1 MQPLKSGTQTASL
14 RRGADVRRV
23 RSILTRM
30 LLPLLCISAAVASYM
45 LHPQALAWLELDVSE
60 KPLRV
65 LTGGAAYFS
74 AAWLG
79 GRLVGL
85 ALERVGRKRR
95 QVPKLLLELVSAALF
110 IAATIATVML
120 VIGQSWSGAIAGS
133 GLVIAVIGFALRGT
147 LADVFAGIAVGI
159 EAPYR
164 IGDWVSINDR
174 TRGRVIEI
182 GWRTTRLFTRND
194 TYVILPNS
202 QIAQQALTN
211 YSAPNR
217 KYRAQVEV
225 VLGHELS
232 IAAARELLT
241 KAAAR
246 SPIIVNEP
254 KPDVRVASYDMEG
267 IRYHVRF
274 WVPSFADDVDCRDA
288 IFGQI
293 DAALRHSG
301 LALPAA
307 GLSVSSGRVKRAT
320 AVGESAMRD
329 HPS

>member
-1 MQPLKSGTQTASL
+1 MQPVKSGAQSASL
-14 RRGADVRRV
+14 RRGADVSGV
-23 RSILTRM
+23 LSILTRI
-30 LLPLLCISAAVASYM
+30 LLPVLCTTAAVASYM
-45 LHPQALAWLELDVSE
+45 LHPLALAWLDLDVSE
-60 KPLRV
+60 KPIRV

-85 ALERVGRKRR
+85 ALERAGRRRR

-110 IAATIATVML
+110 LAATIATVIL

-147 LADVFAGIAVGI
+147 LADVFAGIAVGL

-164 IGDWVSINDR
+164 IGDWVAINDR

-202 QIAQQALTN
+202 QIARQTLTN

-225 VLGHELS
+225 VLSHDLS
-232 IAAARELLT
+232 VAAARDLLT
-241 KAAAR
+241 DAAAR

-293 DAALRHSG
+293 DAALRDGG
-301 LALPAA
+301 LPLPAPKLRLSSEPIIETARAREA
-307 GLSVSSGRVKRAT
+307 GDT
-320 AVGESAMRD
+320 
-329 HPS
+329 

>member
-1 MQPLKSGTQTASL
+1 MQLVKSETQTAPVS
-14 RRGADVRRV
+14 RGADVRSV
-23 RSILTRM
+23 PSILTRL

-45 LHPQALAWLELDVSE
+45 LHPQALAWLKLDVSE

-110 IAATIATVML
+110 ITATIATVML

-164 IGDWVSINDR
+164 IGDWVSINDQ

-211 YSAPNR
+211 YSAPKR

-225 VLGHELS
+225 VLSHDLP
-232 IAAARELLT
+232 IASARELLT
-241 KAAAR
+241 NAAAR

-293 DAALRHSG
+293 DAALREGG
-301 LALPAA
+301 LGLPAA
-307 GLSVSSGRVKRAT
+307 GLRVS
-320 AVGESAMRD
+320 GEQADR
-329 HPS
+329 PTPEREAIVT

>member
-1 MQPLKSGTQTASL
+1 MSRFRERLM
-14 RRGADVRRV
+14 RV
-23 RSILTRM
+23 
-30 LLPLLCISAAVASYM
+30 LLPALSTLAAVTSYM
-45 LHPQALAWLELDVSE
+45 LHPQAIDWLALEVSQ
-60 KPLRV
+60 KPIRI

-85 ALERVGRKRR
+85 ALERAGRRRR
-95 QVPKLLLELVSAALF
+95 QVPKLLLELVSATLF
-110 IAATIATVML
+110 IAATIATIML

-133 GLVIAVIGFALRGT
+133 GLIIAVIGFALRGT

-164 IGDWVSINDR
+164 IGDWVSINDQ

-182 GWRTTRLFTRND
+182 GWRTTRLFTRDD

-202 QIAQQALTN
+202 QIAQQKLTN

-225 VLGHELS
+225 VLSHDLS
-232 IAAARELLT
+232 VTDARALLT
-241 KAAAR
+241 EAAAR
-246 SPIIVNEP
+246 SPVIVSVP
-254 KPDVRVASYDMEG
+254 KPDVRVASYDLDG

-288 IFGQI
+288 IFAQI
-293 DAALRHSG
+293 DAALREGGFS
-301 LALPAA
+301 LPAT
-307 GLSVSSGRVKRAT
+307 GLRLLGDRVV
-320 AVGESAMRD
+320 AVA
-329 HPS
+329 PSRVV

>member
-1 MQPLKSGTQTASL
+1 MNNL
-14 RRGADVRRV
+14 RSA
-23 RSILTRM
+23 LTRV
-30 LLPLLCISAAVASYM
+30 LLPVLFTSAAVASYM
-45 LHPQALAWLELDVSE
+45 LHPQALAWLEFDVSE
-60 KPLRV
+60 KPIRV

-85 ALERVGRKRR
+85 ALERAGRKRR

-133 GLVIAVIGFALRGT
+133 GLVIAVIGFALRST
-147 LADVFAGIAVGI
+147 LADVFAGIAVGL

-225 VLGHELS
+225 VLSHELPV
-232 IAAARELLT
+232 AVARELLT
-241 KAAAR
+241 DAAAR
-246 SPIIVNEP
+246 SPIIVNVP
-254 KPDVRVASYDMEG
+254 KPDVRVASYDTEG

-274 WVPSFADDVDCRDA
+274 WVPSFADDIDCRDA

-293 DAALRHSG
+293 DAALRDGG
-301 LALPAA
+301 LPLPAT
-307 GLSVSSGRVKRAT
+307 GFRLLSERETGRAPLQKIDA
-320 AVGESAMRD
+320 
-329 HPS
+329 

>member
-1 MQPLKSGTQTASL
+1 MQPINAQPQSASL
-14 RRGADVRRV
+14 RHGADVNNL
-23 RSILTRM
+23 RSTLTRV
-30 LLPLLCISAAVASYM
+30 LLPVLFTSAAVASYM
-45 LHPQALAWLELDVSE
+45 LHPQALAWLEFDVSE
-60 KPLRV
+60 KPIRV

-85 ALERVGRKRR
+85 ALERAGRKRR

-133 GLVIAVIGFALRGT
+133 GLVIAVIGFALRST
-147 LADVFAGIAVGI
+147 LADVFAGIAVGL

-164 IGDWVSINDR
+164 IGDWISINDR

-225 VLGHELS
+225 VLSHELP
-232 IAAARELLT
+232 IAVARELLT
-241 KAAAR
+241 DAAAR
-246 SPIIVNEP
+246 SPIIVNVP
-254 KPDVRVASYDMEG
+254 KPDVRVASYDIEG

-274 WVPSFADDVDCRDA
+274 WVPSFADDIDCRDA

-293 DAALRHSG
+293 DSALRDGG
-301 LALPAA
+301 LPLPAT
-307 GLSVSSGRVKRAT
+307 GLRLLSEQVTGGAQRREIGDA
-320 AVGESAMRD
+320 
-329 HPS
+329 